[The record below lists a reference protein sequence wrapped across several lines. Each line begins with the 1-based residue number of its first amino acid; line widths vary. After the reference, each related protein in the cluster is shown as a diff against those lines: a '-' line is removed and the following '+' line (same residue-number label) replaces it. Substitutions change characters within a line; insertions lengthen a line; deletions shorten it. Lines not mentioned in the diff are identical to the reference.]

1 MKSIFLSTLIV
12 AMIILSQNCE
22 IITDPDL
29 VNPYDTTSTDFIQ
42 PQTIITSGPE
52 EGQIINNHTV
62 IFTWTGNETV
72 SEYSFTF
79 DNSEWSNWSTDTIA
93 TFTYLDEG
101 EHLFQVKGRS
111 PAKVE
116 EDTASV
122 RNFTID
128 AVQGSALMFHPRKV
142 KVQTNDSF
150 TVEVLVEEVTNL
162 IGLSF
167 QIPYDDP
174 AVDLVTYEIYES
186 ETSFLA
192 KQNATVLSI
201 EENDEVNQV
210 LKITLGRAAGD
221 PVGVDG
227 TGAIMNITFQFTGS
241 SGTQINFQN
250 CQMQGPEMQEI
261 TINEIVE
268 CIVELEQY

>member
-1 MKSIFLSTLIV
+1 
-12 AMIILSQNCE
+12 
-22 IITDPDL
+22 
-29 VNPYDTTSTDFIQ
+29 
-42 PQTIITSGPE
+42 
-52 EGQIINNHTV
+52 
-62 IFTWTGNETV
+62 
-72 SEYSFTF
+72 
-79 DNSEWSNWSTDTIA
+79 
-93 TFTYLDEG
+93 
-101 EHLFQVKGRS
+101 
-111 PAKVE
+111 
-116 EDTASV
+116 
-122 RNFTID
+122 
-128 AVQGSALMFHPRKV
+128 MFHPRKV

-150 TVEVLVEEVTNL
+150 TVEVLVEEVINL

-174 AVDLVTYEIYES
+174 AVDLVIYEIYES

-201 EENDEVNQV
+201 EENDEVNHV

-241 SGTQINFQN
+241 SDTQINFQN

-268 CIVELEQY
+268 CILEVK